1 MNDHAP
7 LKVLGICGSLRKNSH
22 NSAAMRAAGALM
34 PKGMT
39 LELADISDFPL
50 YHDDIRMQGYPPP
63 LQRFRAQIAAADAI
77 LFATPE
83 FNWSIPGVLK
93 NAIDWASR
101 PPDQPFSG
109 KPYAVIGAAT
119 GILGTARA
127 QAHLRQICTSVDMIP
142 VVKPEIFI
150 TFAATKFDAEMQLT
164 DQPTRDAIA
173 QLMANL
179 RAWTL
184 RLRATA

>member
-1 MNDHAP
+1 MKP
-7 LKVLGICGSLRKNSH
+7 VRILGISGSLRKGSY
-22 NSAAMRAAGALM
+22 NSAALRAAASLAPQGASVEIFDLSPIPLYNDDVRAAG
-34 PKGMT
+34 
-39 LELADISDFPL
+39 
-50 YHDDIRMQGYPPP
+50 YPPAV
-63 LQRFRAQIAAADAI
+63 QDFRSKIEAADAV
-77 LFATPE
+77 LFVTPE
-83 FNWSIPGVLK
+83 YNYSMSGVLK